1 MMGRAMAHLGAPVVK
16 GMSAVLVLPES
27 ASRRMPE
34 QSCIRCGKCVSVC
47 PMGLEPYLLSKL
59 SQKAVWDEAE
69 AHRVTDCIECGSCS
83 WKCPSA
89 LPLLD
94 YIRLGKT
101 EVMKIIRSRKG
112 R

>member
-1 MMGRAMAHLGAPVVK
+1 MYPLWQVRERVSDGTGAL
-16 GMSAVLVLPES
+16 SALQLHRKRS
-27 ASRRMPE
+27 
-34 QSCIRCGKCVSVC
+34 GTK
-47 PMGLEPYLLSKL
+47 
-59 SQKAVWDEAE
+59 AE
-69 AHRVTDCIECGSCS
+69 AHRVTDCIECGSLFLEMS
-83 WKCPSA
+83 SA